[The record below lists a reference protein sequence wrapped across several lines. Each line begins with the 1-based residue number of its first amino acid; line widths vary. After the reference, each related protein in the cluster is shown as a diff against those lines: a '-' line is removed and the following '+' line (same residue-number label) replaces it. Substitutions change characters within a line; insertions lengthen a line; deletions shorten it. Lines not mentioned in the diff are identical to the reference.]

1 MQAVFN
7 TAPKSPPVAVP
18 TQNGV
23 VVFEVSEV
31 QPPAPPQFEKY
42 RAKAESDLKA
52 EKARNL
58 LTSRLQELELGVMA
72 KMNQRHL
79 ASRADDP
86 LLTARMKS
94 FETAF
99 GMQTEM
105 PEVFDFSQ
113 NGDYHPN
120 LPSAPG
126 V

>member
-1 MQAVFN
+1 FVVI
-7 TAPKSPPVAVP
+7 APFSPYAGGQVWGSDFLPGAHQGTLVVPGPEPVANIQRRVA
-18 TQNGV
+18 
-23 VVFEVSEV
+23 S
-31 QPPAPPQFEKY
+31 
-42 RAKAESDLKA
+42 
-52 EKARNL
+52 
-58 LTSRLQELELGVMA
+58 SRLQELELGVMA

-113 NGDYHPN
+113 ESD
-120 LPSAPG
+120 
-126 V
+126 